1 MNNYITKQANGNIFV
16 SITTQAMENLR
27 AYRPKGC
34 PFKDYTM
41 LDLLKDWINM
51 YSWQITQRNISL
63 VDFIKNI
70 NGDGKISVYGDS
82 MIELLT
88 TQ

>member
-1 MNNYITKQANGNIFV
+1 MKNYITKQKNGNISV
-16 SITTQAMENLR
+16 SITTQAMENLMT
-27 AYRPKGC
+27 YRPKGC

-41 LDLLKDWINM
+41 LDLLKDWISM

-70 NGDGKISVYGDS
+70 NGDGKVSVYGNS
-82 MIELLT
+82 IIELLT
-88 TQ
+88 E